1 MSETRLPRSRS
12 LQSAFCPSPRR
23 ILVRST
29 NWIGDAVMTTPAVR
43 SIRRNFPEAEIT
55 LLAQPWVA
63 DVFAACPHIDRIL
76 LYDKQGR
83 HRGLRGKLR
92 LAAELR
98 AEHFELAIL
107 LQNAFEAA
115 LITWLACIPV
125 RAGYTTDG
133 RGLLLTHGVRKPPGI
148 GKKHQVR
155 YYQEMLAG
163 LGLVAA
169 EDRLELFIAPAAA
182 QEAEVLLKRALQGR
196 NAPVIGLNPGAA
208 YGPAKRWPSLKYAAL
223 AERLTVATGGLIV
236 IFGTK
241 ADQQAAAEI
250 TAAAGE
256 HVLDLTGKTSL
267 ALALACIAR
276 CHVFITNDSGLM
288 HVAAALSTPLAAVF
302 GSTDHI
308 ATGPFSERAAVI
320 RHPLPCSPCLKTHC
334 PQGHLRCM
342 ELVSVEEAEKAAL
355 ELLRADWHKRYLS

>member
-1 MSETRLPRSRS
+1 MNLP
-12 LQSAFCPSPRR
+12 LPRR
-23 ILVRST
+23 ILIRAT

-43 SIRRNFPEAEIT
+43 TVRRNFPKAEIT

-63 DVFAACPHIDRIL
+63 DVFTACPYLDRIL
-76 LYDKQGR
+76 LYEKQGR

-98 AEHFELAIL
+98 AEHFDCAIL

-115 LITWLACIPV
+115 LLAWLARIPV

-133 RGLLLTHGVRKPPGI
+133 RGLLLTHGVAKPPDI
-148 GKKHQVR
+148 GAQHQVH
-155 YYQEMLAG
+155 YYQAMLAG
-163 LGLVAA
+163 LGLQRAA
-169 EDRLELFIAPAAA
+169 DALELFLCPAAE
-182 QEAEVLLKRALQGR
+182 QEAKQLVQGR
-196 NAPVIGLNPGAA
+196 NGPIIGLNPGAA
-208 YGPAKRWPSLKYAAL
+208 YGPAKRWPSEKYAAL
-223 AERLTVATGGLIV
+223 AGQLATATGGLIV

-241 ADQQAAAEI
+241 ADQDAAAAI
-250 TAAAGE
+250 IAAAASQ
-256 HVLDLTGKTSL
+256 VLDLTGRTSL

-276 CHVFITNDSGLM
+276 CDVFVTNDSGLM
-288 HVAAALSTPLAAVF
+288 HVAAALNRPLAAIF

-308 ATGPFSERAAVI
+308 ATGPFSERAKVI

-342 ELVSVEEAEKAAL
+342 DLVSVEEVEQAVL
-355 ELLRADWHKRYLS
+355 NLLSAYQNESENMSPKVTIPRINS